1 MISSNLREYLRKWI
15 PLGII
20 IGLIGGVG
28 AIAFQLLLDFFW
40 FLSYESYNIP
50 SYLIFLVPALGGLVV
65 GLIIQRFAYETKG
78 LGINQVIDS
87 IHHSG
92 GKIRP
97 IVIPVKVVASA
108 LTIGLGGSA
117 GREGPIAQIG
127 AGLASFTGT
136 KLKMTRSDLRIFVIS
151 GMAAGFSAIFKAPLG
166 AAVFAME
173 MPYRNDLESNAVIP
187 SIIAS
192 VVSYLVYVPLYGLD
206 PVFSFPQTLN
216 ILSIEVFP
224 YTILVGVITGIVGMV
239 FVKTL
244 HRVRDAFED
253 MAWPLYLKTGAGGLM
268 VGILGLAV
276 PEVLGLGRGVIQQMI
291 TGPQFPLIML
301 VALLVGKMVATSLT
315 IGSGQSGGIFSS
327 ALLMGGVVGGL
338 IGALFGTYLAPAL
351 VLVGMGA
358 MMAGVT
364 KTPVSTPIMITEM
377 VGGYFILIPV
387 MIGGAISYMITGDN
401 TLYTSQITRKSF
413 DLDISSLGRVRVE
426 DIMVKDV
433 DTIRKTSSLKEARE
447 MAEGS
452 PHYLYPVVTDDG
464 KIIGVAPRERILEVG
479 ERLPKAS
486 VLQVLQTHFE
496 SIPSDR
502 EGLEAFDT
510 MVSKQISRMI
520 VVDPSE
526 PTRVVGIITRADI
539 SRILEQLDERH
550 HEF

>member
-1 MISSNLREYLRKWI
+1 MISSSLRGYLRKWI

-28 AIAFQLLLDFFW
+28 AIAFQLLLDLFW
-40 FLSYESYNIP
+40 FISYESHDIP
-50 SYLIFLVPALGGLVV
+50 SYLLFLVPALGGVLV

-78 LGINQVIDS
+78 LGINQVIDA

-97 IVIPVKVVASA
+97 IVIPVKLVASA
-108 LTIGLGGSA
+108 LTIGMGGSA

-127 AGLASFTGT
+127 AGLASLTGT

-192 VVSYLVYVPLYGLD
+192 VVSYLVYVPLYGLE
-206 PVFSFPQTLN
+206 PVFSFPQMLN
-216 ILSIEVFP
+216 ILSVEVFP
-224 YTILVGVITGIVGMV
+224 YTILVGIIAGIVGMI
-239 FVKTL
+239 FVKLL
-244 HRVRDAFED
+244 HTVRDTFDD

-276 PEVLGLGRGVIQQMI
+276 PEVLGLGREAIQQMI
-291 TGPQFPLIML
+291 TGPQFSILIL

-315 IGSGQSGGIFSS
+315 IGSGQSGGLFFS

-338 IGALFGTYLAPAL
+338 IGTTFGTHLTPAL

-387 MIGGAISYMITGDN
+387 MIGGAISYVITGDN

-413 DLDISSLGRVRVE
+413 DLDISSLGRVKVEEIMVE
-426 DIMVKDV
+426 DVV
-433 DTIRKTSSLKEARE
+433 TIQKTSSLKEARE
-447 MAEGS
+447 IAVE
-452 PHYLYPVVTDDG
+452 
-464 KIIGVAPRERILEVG
+464 
-479 ERLPKAS
+479 
-486 VLQVLQTHFE
+486 
-496 SIPSDR
+496 
-502 EGLEAFDT
+502 
-510 MVSKQISRMI
+510 
-520 VVDPSE
+520 
-526 PTRVVGIITRADI
+526 
-539 SRILEQLDERH
+539 
-550 HEF
+550 